1 MDNIYIKFERK
12 ENEKYR
18 KKIFVLIIAAS
29 AIFVGIFAIFS
40 DFKEKEQE
48 EKMSIQ
54 ISNKNEQQAQMVCKN
69 EKIIKKTLMEAIYYR
84 TGFNYYQPVIILENG
99 KILEVNK
106 EQFEKAVEGN
116 ECRTVFH

>member
-40 DFKEKEQE
+40 DFKEKKQK
-48 EKMSIQ
+48 EKL
-54 ISNKNEQQAQMVCKN
+54 N
-69 EKIIKKTLMEAIYYR
+69 IK
-84 TGFNYYQPVIILENG
+84 
-99 KILEVNK
+99 
-106 EQFEKAVEGN
+106 
-116 ECRTVFH
+116 

>member
-18 KKIFVLIIAAS
+18 EKIFVLIIAAS

-40 DFKEKEQE
+40 DFKEKEQK
-48 EKMSIQ
+48 EKMSTK
-54 ISNKNEQQAQMVCKN
+54 ISDKNEQQAEMVCKN
-69 EKIIKKTLMEAIYYR
+69 EKIIKKTLLEAVYYR
-84 TGFNYYQPVIILENG
+84 TGFHYYKPVIILENG

-106 EQFEKAVEGN
+106 EQFEKATVGN
-116 ECRTVFH
+116 ECRSIFR